1 MPAGRP
7 KKIID
12 YKLVK
17 DLAGIACT
25 QAEIAGILGVSVDT
39 LARDEQFCGIYKEE
53 IDGAR
58 SSLRRIQWKAAKE
71 GSVPMMIFL
80 GKQYLGQ
87 RDKPEGESIT
97 DVAEKMIEIVRAS
110 K

>member
-7 KKIID
+7 KTVINYD
-12 YKLVK
+12 LVR

-25 QAEIAGILGVSVDT
+25 QAEIAGIIGCVPET
-39 LARDEQFCGIYKEE
+39 LQRDPEFCRIYKEQIE
-53 IDGAR
+53 NAR